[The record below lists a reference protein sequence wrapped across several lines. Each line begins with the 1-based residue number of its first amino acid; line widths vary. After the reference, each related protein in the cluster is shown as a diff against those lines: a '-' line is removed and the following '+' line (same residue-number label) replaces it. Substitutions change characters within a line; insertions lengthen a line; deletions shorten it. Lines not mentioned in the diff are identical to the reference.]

1 MAIMA
6 ALAILLPETIWRLTE
21 IKLELLCQVAPAV
34 FLGVNFIRFG
44 YKEILWGFAAGTIVA
59 LVIMFLSYIDNS
71 FSGKP
76 LGFHAG
82 LWGLAVNMIIVIV
95 YNRMLTVKYNNM

>member
-1 MAIMA
+1 MAT
-6 ALAILLPETIWRLTE
+6 LAILLPETIWRLTE

-34 FLGVNFIRFG
+34 FLGVNFSRFG
-44 YKEILWGFAAGTIVA
+44 YKEILWGFAAGSIVA
-59 LVIMFLSYIDNS
+59 LVIMFLSYIDSS

-82 LWGLAVNMIIVIV
+82 LWGLVVNMIIVSV
-95 YNRMLTVKYNNM
+95 YNKMLAVNIKNM